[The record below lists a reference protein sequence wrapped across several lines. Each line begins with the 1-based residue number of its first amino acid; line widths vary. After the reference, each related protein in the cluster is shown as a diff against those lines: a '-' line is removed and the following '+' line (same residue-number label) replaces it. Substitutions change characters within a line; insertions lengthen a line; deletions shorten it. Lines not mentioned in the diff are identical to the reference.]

1 MYYFEDLPIGLEV
14 VFEDEYRVT
23 EGEIIEVGQR
33 WDPRPM
39 HTDPVAAKESIFGG
53 LVASSAHI
61 FSIYVRIGNAEVDKD
76 KQSAAVTA
84 LGFNNLQWHAPVRP
98 GDVLK
103 SAYTVIAAR
112 KSNSRPELG
121 VVTTT
126 CRMFNQRDQT
136 VFTLECSY
144 LIERRSITPANNHC
158 Q

>member
-1 MYYFEDLPIGLEV
+1 MHYFEDLPIGLEV

-23 EGEIIEVGQR
+23 EEEIIEVGQR

-39 HTDPVAAKESIFGG
+39 HTDPVEAKQSIFSG

-61 FSIYVRIGNAEVDKD
+61 FSIYVRIGNTEIDRD

-98 GDVLK
+98 GDVLR

-112 KSNSRPELG
+112 KSNSRPALG

-126 CRMFNQRDQT
+126 CRMFNQSDET

-144 LIERRSITPANNHC
+144 LIERRITPANDHC
-158 Q
+158 